1 MQPTSDRATLKRN
14 AKRAQYDPAIIREI
28 LAAQQLCHVA
38 YVEAG
43 EPRIIPTLYFCDQD
57 YMYLHGNRQSALLKH
72 MAAGGE
78 VAVSVMLVD
87 GYVVARSGFNCSMN
101 YRSVT
106 VFGAGEAVTG
116 AQHRAVLDQFVA
128 VLIPGHE
135 QAVREPT
142 KQEIAATAVVRVP
155 LQDMAAKVR
164 DGDPMDDQQDLD
176 SSVWAGVVPITQIA
190 GQAVPAANL
199 KSDIDLPDYLQHFKV

>member
-116 AQHRAVLDQFVA
+116 TQHRAVLDQFVA

-142 KQEIAATAVVRVP
+142 KQEIAATAVVRVA

-199 KSDIDLPDYLQHFKV
+199 KSDINLPDYLQNIKV

>member
-28 LAAQQLCHVA
+28 LAAQRLCHVA

-57 YMYLHGNRQSALLKH
+57 YLYLHGNRQSALLKH
-72 MAAGGE
+72 MAAGGD

-87 GYVVARSGFNCSMN
+87 GYVVARSGFHCSMN

-106 VFGAGEAVTG
+106 VFGAGQAVSG
-116 AQHRAVLDQFVA
+116 AEHRAALDQFVA

-142 KQEIAATAVVRVP
+142 QQEIAATAVVRVA
-155 LQDMAAKVR
+155 LQDMVAKVR
-164 DGDPMDDQQDLD
+164 EGDPIDDQQDLD
-176 SSVWAGVVPITQIA
+176 SAVWAGVLPITEVA
-190 GQAVPAANL
+190 GKALPAANL
-199 KSDIDLPDYLQHFKV
+199 NPGIELPDYLRHLKV